1 MLHRLKN
8 CLYNRFKNVFLL
20 RTSPVFGIFHRF
32 ELLKCVCA
40 LNSYY
45 FRLSNNCCIALKMF
59 IHRSTTV
66 FYNRLYMCRRHAGR
80 QSSDTRSFVC
90 CIFFKV
96 FYLRI
101 QILLLLL
108 IPAAGDYIFVWWGG
122 GLKERNLLRT
132 SLRFQSFSTFLRVS

>member
-1 MLHRLKN
+1 
-8 CLYNRFKNVFLL
+8 
-20 RTSPVFGIFHRF
+20 
-32 ELLKCVCA
+32 VCA

-122 GLKERNLLRT
+122 GLKERNLKAKTLF
-132 SLRFQSFSTFLRVS
+132 SLTYVTPFSEFFYVSACFVKLLILHRFTKLLLSK